1 MAMPEENKNPEIQ
14 YVTDEDGRRVAVI
27 LGIEEFERI
36 MDELE
41 ELEDARDAEEM
52 LDAIKRGE
60 EETSTLEEALPRIE
74 AERERLRREGKL
86 V

>member
-1 MAMPEENKNPEIQ
+1 MSMPEENKNPDMQ
-14 YVTDEDGRRVAVI
+14 YVTDEDGKRVGVI

-41 ELEDARDAEEM
+41 EIEDARMAAQARREIESGEDEFILWEQA
-52 LDAIKRGE
+52 KREIE
-60 EETSTLEEALPRIE
+60 EERT
-74 AERERLRREGKL
+74 RLKREGL